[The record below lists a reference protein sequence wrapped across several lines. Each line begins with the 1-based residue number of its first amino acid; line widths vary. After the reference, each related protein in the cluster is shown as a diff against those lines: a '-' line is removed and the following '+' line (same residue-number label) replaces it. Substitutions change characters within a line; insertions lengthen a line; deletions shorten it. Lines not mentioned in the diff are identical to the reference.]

1 MAVAVNVLRKVRTK
15 CGLNKVEMAR
25 KLDISRSYYTMLE
38 NEDRAISK
46 RLGIKLH
53 EQFGLPL
60 EEIFFNSVS
69 SRSGNNHQRKEV

>member
-1 MAVAVNVLRKVRTK
+1 MNVLRKVRTQY
-15 CGLNKVEMAR
+15 GLNKVQMAR

-46 RLGIKLH
+46 RLGLKLH

-60 EEIFFNSVS
+60 EEIFFNSAG
-69 SRSGNNHQRKEV
+69 SRSDNNSAASST